1 MGSYRFL
8 FLLATF
14 LCSMPT
20 ATVDAQ
26 SKHALVIAIGD
37 YKFWGDIASK
47 NDVPYIQSTLLKQG
61 FPQKNITTL
70 VDAKATKAGIENA
83 FKALIAKSQ
92 SGDIVFI
99 HFSAHGE
106 QVEDNNLDET
116 DGLDESIVTW
126 DAPKLTG
133 PENYAKEQVKYFR
146 DDQFGQYINELR
158 AKLGKDGDIVVFM
171 DACHS
176 GSGTRGNRKVRG
188 GEPALV
194 SKSFKKP
201 ASGAVKATNVFIEEK
216 SPAINITNGLATYVV
231 ISAALAEELNYESVY
246 EDGKEGGSLSI
257 AISRVFENLK
267 PETTY
272 RSLFAGILSIVN
284 DIAPDQHPVIEGDG
298 IDRALFGG
306 KFVEQKPYIEIES
319 VSNDKLVLKAGLLMG
334 VDSGSKVM
342 LYPSGT
348 TDPAGV
354 QPIANGIVTAANA
367 YRSAVLLDTKQA
379 IALPAQ
385 GWIFLTEPAYKVN
398 PLVIRIGSEKSSI
411 NFTSEEEAFIKKTL
425 QSIPLVSF
433 SGEPELVIVR
443 GTVKDSVKI
452 AGNGY
457 LYNTIKQNDPDNLRQ
472 QINRYIQYKF
482 LQRIELTHPKYKMDV
497 KLVPWINNKPDT
509 AAISKKTVNGILEC
523 NLKDTVIVF
532 AKNNSTIPLYLN
544 ILDLQPDGIINAILP
559 FTKIRRGDLNPKI
572 IKPEELK
579 IEPGQQV
586 YFSSVKIKI
595 GPPTGLEIFKI
606 FISDTQIDMEKIADR
621 DVLSRGNFSFLENL
635 VDKSYQLNTRGEV
648 IPGQANGATYNFLF
662 RIK

>member
-1 MGSYRFL
+1 MRQYRPLL
-8 FLLATF
+8 FLAIF
-14 LCSMPT
+14 FCNMG
-20 ATVDAQ
+20 TVVLYAQ
-26 SKHALVIAIGD
+26 NKHALVIAIGD

-61 FPQKNITTL
+61 FPPKNITTL
-70 VDAKATKAGIENA
+70 IDAKATKAGIENA

-92 SGDIVFI
+92 PGDIVLI

-106 QVEDNNLDET
+106 QVEDNNQDEL

-194 SKSFKKP
+194 SKTFKKP
-201 ASGAVKATNVFIEEK
+201 SAGTTKATNVFLEEK
-216 SPAINITNGLATYVV
+216 SPAISITNGLATYVV
-231 ISAALAEELNYESVY
+231 ISAALAEELNYESAY
-246 EDGKEGGSLSI
+246 DDGKEGGSLSI

-267 PETTY
+267 PATTY

-319 VSNDKLVLKAGLLMG
+319 VNNDKLIFKAGSLMG
-334 VDSGSKVM
+334 IDSGSKVS

-348 TDPAGV
+348 TDPTGV
-354 QPIANGIVTAANA
+354 QPIANGIVTRADAF
-367 YRSAVLLDTKQA
+367 RSAVLLDKKQA
-379 IALPAQ
+379 IALPAE
-385 GWIFLTEPAYKVN
+385 GWIFLTEPTYKVD
-398 PLVIRIGSEKSSI
+398 PLVIKIGSGTNSG
-411 NFTSEEEAFIKKTL
+411 NFTSEEEVFIKKTL
-425 QSIPLVSF
+425 QNVPVVSF
-433 SGEPELVIVR
+433 SGEPELVIVK
-443 GTVKDSVKI
+443 GNGKDTIKI

-457 LYNTIKQNDPDNLRQ
+457 PYNTIKKNDAPNLLQ
-472 QINRYIQYKF
+472 QIKRYIQYKF
-482 LQRIELTHPKYKMDV
+482 LQRIELSEPKYKMDV
-497 KLVPWINNKPDT
+497 KLVPWVNGRPDT
-509 AAISKKTVNGILEC
+509 AAIRMKTVNGILEC
-523 NLKDTVIVF
+523 NLNDTVVVW
-532 AKNNSTIPLYLN
+532 AKNNSTVPLYLN
-544 ILDLQPDGIINAILP
+544 ILDMQPDGIINAILP
-559 FTKIRRGDLNPKI
+559 FTKIRKNDPNPKI

-579 IEPGQQV
+579 IEAGQEV
-586 YFSSVKIKI
+586 YFSNVRIRI
-595 GPPTGLEIFKI
+595 LPPTGLEIFKI

-621 DVLSRGNFSFLENL
+621 DVSSRGNFSFLENL
-635 VDKSYQLNTRGEV
+635 VDKSYQINTRGDV
-648 IPGQANGATYNFLF
+648 MPGQANGTTYNLLF